1 MPLGSPNIEVIQS
14 LFPSIADQGI
24 PVSKTVLLTGFEPF
38 DGETINPA
46 WEAVKALDGVEIAPG
61 YHIVSRQLPCVFQR
75 SLKVLEQT
83 LQALRPSLVIAVG
96 QAGGR
101 MDISLERVAINLD
114 DARIADNAGQQPID
128 TAVVEHA
135 PAAYFSTL
143 PLKAML
149 VALRENGIP
158 ASVSQTAGTFVCNH
172 VFYGLMHLL
181 RDYSSMVRAGFVH
194 IPYLPQQAARFP
206 GTPSMSAEQVTAALR
221 QLVLTALDVKEDVAV
236 SAGALH

>member
-1 MPLGSPNIEVIQS
+1 MPLGSPKIEVIQS
-14 LFPSIADQGI
+14 LFSSIADQGI

-143 PLKAML
+143 PLKTML
-149 VALRENGIP
+149 LALRENGIP

-221 QLVLTALDVKEDVAV
+221 QMVLTALDVKEDVAV

>member
-149 VALRENGIP
+149 LALRENGIP

-221 QLVLTALDVKEDVAV
+221 QMVLTALDVKEDVAV

>member
-1 MPLGSPNIEVIQS
+1 MPLLLPDKGNH
-14 LFPSIADQGI
+14 
-24 PVSKTVLLTGFEPF
+24 VSKTVLLTGFEPF
-38 DGETINPA
+38 DGEKINPA

-83 LQALRPSLVIAVG
+83 LHSLRPSLVIAVG

-101 MDISLERVAINLD
+101 LDISLERVAINLD
-114 DARIADNAGQQPID
+114 DARIPDNAGQQPID
-128 TAVVEHA
+128 TAVIEHG

-149 VALRENGIP
+149 LALRHNGIP

-172 VFYGLMHLL
+172 VFYGLMHVL

-206 GTPSMSAEQVTAALR
+206 GTPSMSAQQVTAALR
-221 QLVLTALDVKEDVAV
+221 QMVITALEVKEDVAV